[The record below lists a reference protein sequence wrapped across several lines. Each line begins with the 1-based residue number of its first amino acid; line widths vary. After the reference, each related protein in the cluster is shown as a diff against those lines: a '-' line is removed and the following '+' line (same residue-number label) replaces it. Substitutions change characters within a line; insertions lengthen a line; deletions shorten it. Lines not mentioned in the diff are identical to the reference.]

1 MALLACRDPSPPPP
15 PSPPSRVA
23 ARPHDVPRAPPD
35 VPSAAPTVARPAPA
49 PSPVPVDASVAA
61 QASPESH
68 ADAGAETRGDG
79 FLGLNDDAVLARIC
93 NAPIERFER
102 NRGGSTISFRVRL
115 AGGQRALFKPQQRA
129 EVANFRAELAA
140 YRMSRMLGLARVPPA
155 CGRMVPRDALQRAAD
170 GSGDPEFSRR
180 VLTEL
185 LGRGDNVPGAMLF
198 WVPGQLESVPETESY
213 PLLLDAARP
222 LPDDKRTLAAD
233 LSTLLVFDFV
243 NDNVDRWSGG
253 NILRPRV
260 GAGEPPGRMLYMDNG
275 AAFSAIHEGLGARPD
290 DQARRLGLV
299 QRFSRSVVESLRVM
313 TEESLR
319 RAMSE
324 DPLGAC
330 LSDAQIRAVLTRRD
344 RVMAHVRRLAEARS
358 EAELYPFP

>member
-1 MALLACRDPSPPPP
+1 MPP
-15 PSPPSRVA
+15 V
-23 ARPHDVPRAPPD
+23 APP
-35 VPSAAPTVARPAPA
+35 VARPT
-49 PSPVPVDASVAA
+49 PVPSTAPDDASVTA
-61 QASPESH
+61 QVSPESH

-79 FLGLNDDAVLARIC
+79 FMGLNDDAVLARIC

-140 YRMSRMLGLARVPPA
+140 YRMSRMLGLGRVPPA

-170 GSGDPEFSRR
+170 ASGDPEFSRR

-198 WVPGQLESVPETESY
+198 WVPGQLESVPETDSY
-213 PLLLDAARP
+213 PLLLDATRP
-222 LPDDKRTLAAD
+222 VPDDKRTLAAD
-233 LSTLLVFDFV
+233 LSTLLLFDFV

-260 GAGEPPGRMLYMDNG
+260 GPNEPPARMLYMDNG

-299 QRFSRSVVESLRVM
+299 QRFSRSMVESLRTM

-330 LSDAQIRAVLTRRD
+330 LSDVQIRAVLTRRD
-344 RVMAHVRRLAEARS
+344 RVMAHVGRLAEARS